1 MTSVRSILC
10 LLPLG
15 CALACAGTSDDQADD
30 GSSSSAST
38 DASATMTTTTMSTT
52 TMSTSDATTTSPPTT
67 SSTEEGSS
75 STDAA
80 SSSSSDEA
88 DGSSSDDDSSSSG
101 GPVNDCTDVKD
112 PCVLD
117 LDAPHDGAG
126 GVDQF
131 FLYTVGD
138 GSEHVQFDGIANDYA
153 NWDVAPGGFLCN
165 LMGPCCLS
173 EGMLCDKALNG
184 QGVEF
189 ASGDP
194 VYLFVYANAPYTLT
208 ITSP

>member
-1 MTSVRSILC
+1 MTSLRSILS

-30 GSSSSAST
+30 GSSST
-38 DASATMTTTTMSTT
+38 DASTTMTTTTMSST
-52 TMSTSDATTTSPPTT
+52 TMSTSDATTTSSPTT
-67 SSTEEGSS
+67 TTSTEESEGSS
-75 STDAA
+75 SADA
-80 SSSSSDEA
+80 SSD
-88 DGSSSDDDSSSSG
+88 DGSSSDGGSSTDESSTG

-117 LDAPHDGAG
+117 LDVPHDGGG

-138 GSEHVQFDGIANDYA
+138 GNEHVQFDGIANDYA
-153 NWDVAPGGFLCN
+153 NWDASPGGFLCN

-173 EGMLCDKALNG
+173 EGSVCDKALNG
-184 QGVEF
+184 QGVEL
-189 ASGDP
+189 APGDP
-194 VYLFVYANAPYTLT
+194 VYLYVYANAPYSLT
-208 ITSP
+208 ITSG